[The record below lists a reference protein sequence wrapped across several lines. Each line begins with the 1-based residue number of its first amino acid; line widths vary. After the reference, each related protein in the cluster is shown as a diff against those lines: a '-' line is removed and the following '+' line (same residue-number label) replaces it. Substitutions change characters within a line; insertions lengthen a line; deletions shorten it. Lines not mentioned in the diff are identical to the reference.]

1 MVPCFSDLVGLRV
14 EEKATGQ
21 TKEVAVVEERAD
33 HQSYFECSRPV
44 WSSPRTGSRLSHLS
58 AISQSGIFGWWLEE
72 PILLAFLVPLRTP
85 AAFNSS
91 SIEKNVKR
99 KKCPVAKGGPSRL
112 LTFGLTFRYRTQP
125 DTAVPWWSEVFLC
138 TVAFSMRLSEL
149 SRAMANSSING
160 RGQPIPW
167 HISG

>member
-99 KKCPVAKGGPSRL
+99 KKCPAAKGAPDRL
-112 LTFGLTFRYRTQP
+112 LTFGLTFRRWTQP
-125 DTAVPWWSEVFLC
+125 DIVVPCGPRSFFAQSRFLC
-138 TVAFSMRLSEL
+138 VYLSSQGL
-149 SRAMANSSING
+149 WQIRV
-160 RGQPIPW
+160 
-167 HISG
+167 